1 MDIGSV
7 EPLKKLASGPNGI
20 AAKYAAQTLRL
31 IGQEVPH
38 KLSQQVPT
46 WSVQDVKEWVK
57 QIGFSQFADSFDESR
72 VDGDLLLQL
81 NEDMLKDDI
90 GMNNGILRRRFMR
103 ELNNLKRMADYAS
116 CDPTS
121 LNGFLSTLGHEFSV
135 YTYEMLK
142 AGIDR

>member
-1 MDIGSV
+1 MNSSGDIKSKSLHSLMELYFFV
-7 EPLKKLASGPNGI
+7 F
-20 AAKYAAQTLRL
+20 R
-31 IGQEVPH
+31 
-38 KLSQQVPT
+38 
-46 WSVQDVKEWVK
+46 
-57 QIGFSQFADSFDESR
+57 
-72 VDGDLLLQL
+72 
-81 NEDMLKDDI
+81 DDI
-90 GMNNGILRRRFMR
+90 CMKNGILRRRFMR

>member
-1 MDIGSV
+1 M
-7 EPLKKLASGPNGI
+7 K
-20 AAKYAAQTLRL
+20 
-31 IGQEVPH
+31 
-38 KLSQQVPT
+38 
-46 WSVQDVKEWVK
+46 
-57 QIGFSQFADSFDESR
+57 
-72 VDGDLLLQL
+72 
-81 NEDMLKDDI
+81 
-90 GMNNGILRRRFMR
+90 NGILRRRFMR